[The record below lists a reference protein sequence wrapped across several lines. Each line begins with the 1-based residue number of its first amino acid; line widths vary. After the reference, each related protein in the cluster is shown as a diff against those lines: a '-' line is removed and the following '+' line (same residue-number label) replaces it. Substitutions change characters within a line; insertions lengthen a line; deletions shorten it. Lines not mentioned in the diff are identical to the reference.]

1 VVPSRTRALRGR
13 PELLAI
19 PFIAIWAIINI
30 PAWSWFGDRSIV
42 ETVAGWTEDLFAS
55 RSTPIYP
62 LTILL
67 ACASFLF
74 ASVLLQRR
82 FKLSWGRSI
91 LVGSTFPFSFV
102 SFFEALWQ
110 NTGLIARPGLFNT
123 PPVGEV
129 LILSWVL
136 VGSSSLPFWK
146 LTRNGLL
153 TLGSLV
159 FVWIVWVAVGYPQ
172 WFEGSVLGLSLNL
185 LLKFQFF
192 LLFVV
197 LLLAGEP

>member
-1 VVPSRTRALRGR
+1 MVPSRTLRAK

-19 PFIAIWAIINI
+19 PFYAIWAIINI
-30 PAWSWFGDRSIV
+30 PAWPWFGDRSIV
-42 ETVAGWTEDLFAS
+42 ETVAGWTGDLFVG

-62 LTILL
+62 LTFLL

-74 ASVLLQRR
+74 ASILLHRR
-82 FKLSWGRSI
+82 FKLSWGRAI

-123 PPVGEV
+123 PLLGEV
-129 LILSWVL
+129 LIISWVL

-146 LTRNGLL
+146 VTRNGLL
-153 TLGSLV
+153 ILGSLV
-159 FVWIVWVAVGYPQ
+159 FVW
-172 WFEGSVLGLSLNL
+172 
-185 LLKFQFF
+185 
-192 LLFVV
+192 
-197 LLLAGEP
+197 